1 VSERAV
7 NLAEQGDRLILAMTD
22 PRIDHITQPSLL
34 KFVQQPAQAACQSA
48 DNSQRDVEPETLALC
63 VDNFASDEPSD

>member
-1 VSERAV
+1 VDQLEYLILNHLFRERAV
-7 NLAEQGDRLILAMTD
+7 
-22 PRIDHITQPSLL
+22 SLL

>member
-1 VSERAV
+1 
-7 NLAEQGDRLILAMTD
+7 MTD

-63 VDNFASDEPSD
+63 LDNFASDEPSD